1 MGVLAARP
9 GLAPPQP
16 GRGCSGALAGG
27 APNSRARLRQPSPSP
42 LRGATHTGAQR
53 ALLLQAHGPR
63 QALALAAGLQDRRRP
78 AGREAAAREAL
89 RMRAASHAQA
99 STSAAAQAAEADPP
113 TAAQAAVVAHAL
125 AAAHS
130 GARGA
135 PDAGT
140 PAAAPGEAG
149 QHAAQRAGSGVG
161 DAAAAGES
169 SGRALDTAMR
179 ELRALVAAQQAA
191 ISQLQAVAGEP
202 ARLQAAAAGDPALL
216 QAAAGDPARLH
227 AGGAHGAAAPRNGF
241 VRPYDAQRAAIS
253 DRRHLGMYDARFHST
268 HWRAALSLHR
278 AGLGLRACTLRGST
292 PCTGAPR

>member
-99 STSAAAQAAEADPP
+99 STSAAAQAAEAD
-113 TAAQAAVVAHAL
+113 
-125 AAAHS
+125 
-130 GARGA
+130 ARGA

-169 SGRALDTAMR
+169 SGRALDTAVR

-191 ISQLQAVAGEP
+191 IGQLQ
-202 ARLQAAAAGDPALL
+202 AAAGDPALL

-278 AGLGLRACTLRGST
+278 VGVRFRACTMRGST

>member
-16 GRGCSGALAGG
+16 GCGCSGALAGG
-27 APNSRARLRQPSPSP
+27 APNRRARLRQLSPSP
-42 LRGATHTGAQR
+42 LCAATHTGAQR

-63 QALALAAGLQDRRRP
+63 QALTLAAGLQGRRQP

-169 SGRALDTAMR
+169 SGRALDTAVR

-191 ISQLQAVAGEP
+191 IGQLQ
-202 ARLQAAAAGDPALL
+202 AAAGDPALL

>member
-1 MGVLAARP
+1 MGGLAARA

-27 APNSRARLRQPSPSP
+27 APSSRARLRQLSPVP
-42 LRGATHTGAQR
+42 LCAATHTGALS
-53 ALLLQAHGPR
+53 ALYLQAPCPR
-63 QALALAAGLQDRRRP
+63 QALALAAGPQGRRRP
-78 AGREAAAREAL
+78 AGREANAREAL
-89 RMRAASHAQA
+89 RLRAASHAQA

-113 TAAQAAVVAHAL
+113 TAAQAAVVTHAL

-135 PDAGT
+135 PDAGHG
-140 PAAAPGEAG
+140 AAG
-149 QHAAQRAGSGVG
+149 QHAAQRAGGEEA
-161 DAAAAGES
+161 DAAAAGET
-169 SGRALDTAMR
+169 SGRALDTAVR

-191 ISQLQAVAGEP
+191 IGQLQ
-202 ARLQAAAAGDPALL
+202 AAAGDPALL
-216 QAAAGDPARLH
+216 PAAAGDPARLH

>member
-169 SGRALDTAMR
+169 SGRALDTAVR

-191 ISQLQAVAGEP
+191 IGQLQ
-202 ARLQAAAAGDPALL
+202 AAAGDPALL